1 MAYNFV
7 VIVFQK
13 LLCTEIKKFVQL
25 TPFWIDP
32 QYCTVYVSD
41 VSPLSQYRINV
52 IWYLFENNVIKKVI
66 LFYKATNVPNITT
79 SIAK

>member
-13 LLCTEIKKFVQL
+13 KFYAQKSKNFVQL
-25 TPFWIDP
+25 APFWIDL

-41 VSPLSQYRINV
+41 VSFLSQYRINV

-66 LFYKATNVPNITT
+66 LFYKATNVPNIT
-79 SIAK
+79 SIA